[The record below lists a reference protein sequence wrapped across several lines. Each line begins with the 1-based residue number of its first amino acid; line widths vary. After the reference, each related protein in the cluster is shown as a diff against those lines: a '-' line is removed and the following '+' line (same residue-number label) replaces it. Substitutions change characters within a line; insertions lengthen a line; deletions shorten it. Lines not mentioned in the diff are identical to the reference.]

1 VVYLLHQ
8 HVGHLGIFVSAGVA
22 RREHRAILHHAES
35 IQALKPGLYEMV
47 LEDSAS
53 SESAAAAQFQPRRLE
68 DQPYDANPA
77 GFDKVEAL
85 SEITERFYSQWVS
98 PWVRFAVTP
107 DSARELRALH
117 PMRVSRKVWSEQV
130 TPALALLPWVQRWLE
145 QWSAQDPH
153 RVENPWYQLE
163 RTGADAIGQAM
174 ESWRKSRDL
183 WAELVFEQAYAN

>member
-1 VVYLLHQ
+1 ALGWLKEVYPTTADLVEAGQRVVYLLHQ

-68 DQPYDANPA
+68 DLPYDANPA

-85 SEITERFYSQWVS
+85 SEITER
-98 PWVRFAVTP
+98 
-107 DSARELRALH
+107 
-117 PMRVSRKVWSEQV
+117 
-130 TPALALLPWVQRWLE
+130 
-145 QWSAQDPH
+145 
-153 RVENPWYQLE
+153 
-163 RTGADAIGQAM
+163 
-174 ESWRKSRDL
+174 
-183 WAELVFEQAYAN
+183 